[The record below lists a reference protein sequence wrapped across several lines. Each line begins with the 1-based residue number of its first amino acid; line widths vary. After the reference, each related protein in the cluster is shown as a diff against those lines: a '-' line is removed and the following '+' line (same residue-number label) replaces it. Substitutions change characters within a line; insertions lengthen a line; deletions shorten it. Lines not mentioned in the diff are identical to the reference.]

1 MFEADLDSPEDDV
14 LVPETVVKFL
24 YTLTY
29 DKTVSRNNLE
39 SKLRDQYLDRL
50 PKENPF
56 GTDRDPRRWSELG
69 LGQKV
74 DALYR
79 VCEWQWSN
87 PQKFRALLN
96 DDEPT
101 AWVSVCS

>member
-1 MFEADLDSPEDDV
+1 M
-14 LVPETVVKFL
+14 
-24 YTLTY
+24 
-29 DKTVSRNNLE
+29 
-39 SKLRDQYLDRL
+39 
-50 PKENPF
+50 
-56 GTDRDPRRWSELG
+56 
-69 LGQKV
+69 

-101 AWVSVCS
+101 AWVSRRHRFEVFGEGEVTDDYDDDVGLPVRSVSNQSGGTRMKTVTGYSTVSIG